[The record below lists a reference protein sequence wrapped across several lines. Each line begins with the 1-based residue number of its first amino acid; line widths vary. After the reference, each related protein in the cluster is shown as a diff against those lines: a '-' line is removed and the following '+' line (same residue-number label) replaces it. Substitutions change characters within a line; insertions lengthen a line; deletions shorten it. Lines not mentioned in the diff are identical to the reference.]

1 MVQILKF
8 LDPRR
13 EFSET
18 IFVKEL
24 DDFSEIMFF
33 NRGTVDIGFEV
44 NRKVKFVL
52 RKQNSIV
59 IADHGCTFNHKSCFI
74 YKAKTVCEGFAIKK
88 LNWLKVLNSNQRIA
102 EQIKKNIITRYFYG
116 LKIKI
121 MKEKRKEILRL

>member
-1 MVQILKF
+1 MVQIFKY

-13 EFSET
+13 EFSDT

-88 LNWLKVLNSNQRIA
+88 LNWLKVLNSN
-102 EQIKKNIITRYFYG
+102 
-116 LKIKI
+116 
-121 MKEKRKEILRL
+121 